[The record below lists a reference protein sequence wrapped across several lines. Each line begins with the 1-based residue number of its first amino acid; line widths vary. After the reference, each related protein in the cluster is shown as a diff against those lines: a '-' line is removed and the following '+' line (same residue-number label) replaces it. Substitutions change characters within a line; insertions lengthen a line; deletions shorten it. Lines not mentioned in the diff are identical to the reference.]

1 MALWLHSGEPG
12 NGKTVTNTR
21 RRPLTVELIAVVV
34 ETHVFTTVLLGFP
47 NMVEEAEV
55 GELWCE
61 VVRAT
66 RGTLGQHDIFRLDIL
81 VNPIAT

>member
-1 MALWLHSGEPG
+1 
-12 NGKTVTNTR
+12 
-21 RRPLTVELIAVVV
+21 VVV